1 MSLGAPFLTS
11 PPANPV
17 LWPDAFF
24 QSMGGYSQ
32 APRPHQGPAA
42 TVPLPAKASTIIP
55 RKPRRASSSSD
66 QKKMI
71 PSSALLASKSGARR
85 ASKVDG
91 AKDPRASDAAATTG
105 AGEDVAGAPDV
116 EGCASGEGGISGGAK
131 DA

>member
-1 MSLGAPFLTS
+1 MGVPLSTS
-11 PPANPV
+11 PPANP
-17 LWPDAFF
+17 LFWPDAFF

-42 TVPLPAKASTIIP
+42 TVPLPAKASTTIP
-55 RKPRRASSSSD
+55 RKPRRASASSD

-91 AKDPRASDAAATTG
+91 AKDSRASDVAATNSS

-116 EGCASGEGGISGGAK
+116 EGCASGGGGISGGAK